1 MIRPGPCSL
10 SRKPFAAPRG
20 HGPSSASEQAPG
32 VFWRRRFPAHG
43 PPRARR
49 APATPAGLSPAGDP
63 STKHAQ
69 RFLSLHAR
77 RLGIADPAQLV
88 FARLWRSRSGAHVRF
103 QQVCRA
109 LPVIGAL
116 LDVHLAPGGWVS
128 VVTGAFHRG
137 LKMPAPTARGPRIG
151 KGEAVRIA
159 REDLGRGSRLRAQEK
174 CGELVCV
181 DRGRP
186 RPVYKV
192 VLPASR
198 PLGNW
203 VYLVDTSS
211 GAIVRSSNTM
221 RFARGAVYPRSPV
234 EDAST
239 RIVALERLRDPF
251 ALKGG
256 HVVVAND
263 DRPEARA
270 ETGEFIYPPADTHFD
285 EVMAYYHLDRAAEF
299 FCGLDPE
306 IETAMAA
313 RGTLCAHVHAGER
326 MENAWYDP
334 ATRGIYFG
342 DGGGPE
348 RMNDL
353 AKEAAVICHEYT
365 HAVLDRI
372 NPYLKG
378 PEADALHEGYADYF
392 GCSLTGDARIGEW
405 VVAGRGERCLRDLE
419 NRARYPRDLA
429 GEPHADGAIW
439 AGACWDL
446 RKALSPAAADCLV
459 YESMHFL
466 PEFARFPDAAM
477 GIAQADAAVFSGRNA
492 RRIAEAF
499 GGRGLGAAPEGRP
512 PCVSRSVS

>member
-20 HGPSSASEQAPG
+20 HGPPPASEQAPG
-32 VFWRRRFPAHG
+32 VFWRLRPSAHA
-43 PPRARR
+43 PPRGRR
-49 APATPAGLSPAGDP
+49 APAAFVGAPPAGDP
-63 STKHAQ
+63 STKRAQ

-77 RLGIADPAQLV
+77 QLGIDPSRLV
-88 FARLWRSRSGAHVRF
+88 FTRLWRSRSGCHIRF
-103 QQVCRA
+103 QQVLDA
-109 LPVIGAL
+109 VPVIGAL
-116 LDVHLAPGGWVS
+116 LDAHLDPGGTVS

-137 LKMPAPTARGPRIG
+137 LKMSADPRRGPRIG
-151 KGEAVRIA
+151 KGDALRIA
-159 REDLGRGSRLRAQEK
+159 RADLGRGARLRAQER
-174 CGELVCV
+174 CGELVYV
-181 DRGRP
+181 DWGRP
-186 RPVYKV
+186 RTVYKV

-203 VYLVDTSS
+203 VYLVDAST

-221 RFARGAVYPRSPV
+221 RFARGSVYPRSPV

-239 RIVALERLRDPF
+239 RLVPLDRLRDPYG
-251 ALKGG
+251 LKGE

-270 ETGEFIYPPADTHFD
+270 ADGEFVYDPSDTHFD

-299 FCGLDPE
+299 FDGLDVE
-306 IETAMAA
+306 IGIAMAA
-313 RGTLCAHVHAGER
+313 RGTLCAHVHAGDR

-334 ATRGIYFG
+334 ATRGIYLG
-342 DGGGPE
+342 DGGGPG
-348 RMNDL
+348 RLNDL
-353 AKEAAVICHEYT
+353 AKEAAVICHEYA
-365 HAVLDRI
+365 HAVLDRV

-405 VVAGRGERCLRDLE
+405 VVAGRGELCLRDLG
-419 NRARYPRDLA
+419 NRLRYPRDLM
-429 GEPHADGAIW
+429 GEPHADGALW

-446 RKALSPAAADCLV
+446 RLALGPEAADTLV

-466 PEFARFPDAAM
+466 PEFARFPDAAL
-477 GIAQADAAVFSGRNA
+477 GIAQADESVSAGRNA
-492 RRIAEAF
+492 RRIADAL
-499 GGRGLGAAPEGRP
+499 GGRGLGAATGRRK
-512 PCVSRSVS
+512 PCDSHSAS